1 MIDLQASALRT
12 FIPAQDFNLSKDFY
26 QALGGVLEWSDAQ
39 LALFRFAGA
48 YFYLQDYYVKE
59 WAENCM
65 LHITVHDAAASYC
78 SIEALLAS
86 GRFAG
91 ARVAEPKREAYGA
104 SVSYV
109 WDPSGVL
116 LHLVQWDQ
124 SQ

>member
-12 FIPAQDFNLSKDFY
+12 FIPAQDFSLSKEFY
-26 QALGGVLEWSDAQ
+26 QALGGELEWSDAH

-48 YFYLQDYYVKE
+48 HFYLQDYYIKE

-65 LHITVHDAAASYC
+65 MHITVQDAAASY
-78 SIEALLAS
+78 SSMKALLAS

-124 SQ
+124 PQ